1 MASDAFSFTTTM
13 TQIPADRVVNVSN
26 ISALIQHIEQEP
38 DAIMSLDPCKYTA
51 KLQRKGKWKWRD
63 NINTTRE
70 MSGFLVGEV
79 SDESQVGLIGDRLVN
94 FFSGVRCLIVGL
106 LYILMQ
112 S

>member
-1 MASDAFSFTTTM
+1 MASDASSFATAMST
-13 TQIPADRVVNVSN
+13 IPADRVVNVSN
-26 ISALIQHIEQEP
+26 VSALIWHVEQEP
-38 DAIMSLDPCKYTA
+38 DAMMNLDPRKYTV
-51 KLQRKGKWKWRD
+51 KLQRKGEWKWCD
-63 NINTTRE
+63 NVNTTRE

-79 SDESQVGLIGDRLVN
+79 SDESQVGLIGDRLGN